1 MIQVNN
7 LIKTFDGFKAL
18 DGVNMNV
25 KRGSVY
31 GLVGPNGAGK
41 STLIRH
47 ITGVMRPDAGEVFV
61 DGENVYENSSVKS
74 KMAYIPDDMFYFVQ
88 SDTIE
93 MMKYYKGMYR
103 NFDEKMF
110 YRLQEFFPAID
121 VKRNIRK
128 LSKGMQKQV
137 AFWLSLCC
145 RPKLI
150 VLDEPVDG
158 LDPVMRRQVW
168 TFLLDDVTENG
179 TTVMVSSHNLRELED
194 GEIMLNS
201 IFKFKETESKD
212 EYVKSNKV
220 TGELKKI
227 GKLHNTDK
235 LIAAGLVGEMRNEL

>member
-137 AFWLSLCC
+137 AF
-145 RPKLI
+145 
-150 VLDEPVDG
+150 
-158 LDPVMRRQVW
+158 
-168 TFLLDDVTENG
+168 
-179 TTVMVSSHNLRELED
+179 
-194 GEIMLNS
+194 
-201 IFKFKETESKD
+201 
-212 EYVKSNKV
+212 
-220 TGELKKI
+220 
-227 GKLHNTDK
+227 
-235 LIAAGLVGEMRNEL
+235 